1 MELIA
6 VPVTGLN
13 QTVVTKLHI
22 KVFYMNRTFKS
33 IWNQSTGT
41 FVAVAENVKSQ
52 GKRTSS
58 SRAGAIFSAVAAVG
72 LGAGMTAP
80 IAMASTTV
88 ADDSNNIVVTDAGP
102 FSGYL
107 GTGRAYT
114 VAIKPIVNFDSVTI
128 NASGVVLDANGIN
141 MNGNKIK
148 HLDAGDLSATSR
160 QAVNG
165 SQLFQ
170 TNQDVTTL
178 AGNVAQGLNFTG
190 NMDPGFNRVPG
201 GTVNIVGR
209 MTNITDLNAASGANI
224 RTVAKADG
232 DLVIQMSKDLV
243 ELNTVTIGE
252 TAGDQTFINN
262 GSIFTNSVATT
273 DLDAGNGALKVN
285 NTSFQV
291 KNGTAI
297 NMGNNQVKNVAD
309 GDVNATSKQAVN
321 GSQLFDTN
329 QTVAGISTL
338 VGQGLTF
345 AGDNGA
351 DVVRPLGSIVK
362 ITGATGPGTHQN
374 IDTTTN
380 NDGLEI
386 KLNNEL
392 RLTSSGSVKMG
403 DTLVNN
409 NGLTINGGPSMT
421 KTNGIDAG
429 GQKITGVL
437 WGQNGQDAVNVNQL
451 NAQNTELTNK
461 GLNFAGNRGP
471 GFNTPLGETVVIKG
485 GMTQMAPGA
494 ASSANMR
501 TVARA
506 NGNLVIEMSKDLVD
520 LDTVTVGDNVA
531 DQTKIDKGT
540 ITTNTINADDV
551 NTAALNVGGGALI
564 ANGTSFAIKN
574 GTSIDMGNNQITGV
588 ANGTAAD
595 HAVNLSQLDAVNA
608 TASAGWNIGSNG
620 DPAVNVAPGGN
631 VDFSNTDNNIVIT
644 QNGTDLE
651 LDLNKDIK
659 LKDGTLTIS
668 RDGDFPDS
676 IKSLLGTDGL
686 LFSDQHESTLMTRT
700 GITIEDVRDVGFATT
715 ELTKNM
721 LTVGGANPIVMS
733 GTSGTIT
740 GLTNTDWTGADY
752 GNNGRAATEAQI
764 KPMSDFL
771 GLDASKGYTFE
782 YNGQQHAS
790 LTDALN
796 SMHWN
801 VSAPPATPGTPTVPG
816 TPGVSTPIHNGNTVG
831 FAGDNNISVSKTDTA
846 NGADISIT
854 LNKDI
859 VVDTVTATT
868 VTADDVVANNTV
880 TVGAAGDQTV
890 INKGDI
896 TATGTVTA
904 STVNAGN
911 INATGTVSASELA
924 ITNGPTINDTGID
937 MSGQQIRSLADGTA
951 RDHAVNLGQLNDVRD
966 QLHSE
971 VNGVRRDLHKVDR
984 KLRAGVAAAMATAGL
999 PQAYTPGK
1007 SMVAMGGGTWNGES
1021 GLALGVSK
1029 ITDSGKWVIKASG
1042 NASTRGDYGGTVGA
1056 GYQW

>member
-1 MELIA
+1 MELIV

-13 QTVVTKLHI
+13 QSVVTKLHI

-72 LGAGMTAP
+72 LGAGMAAP
-80 IAMASTTV
+80 IAMAATV
-88 ADDSNNIVVTDAGP
+88 VNGDANNVVVTDVGP
-102 FSGYL
+102 GSLLF
-107 GTGRAYT
+107 GRTYE
-114 VAIKPIVNFDSVTI
+114 VSLLPNVNLDSVTI

-148 HLDAGDLSATSR
+148 DLDAGDLSATSR

-285 NTSFQV
+285 NTSFKV

-297 NMGNNQVKNVAD
+297 NMGNNQVKNVAA
-309 GDVNATSKQAVN
+309 GDVNATSRQAVN
-321 GSQLFDTN
+321 GSQLFATN
-329 QTVAGISTL
+329 QNVANLALEGLKFQDNHNTV
-338 VGQGLTF
+338 V
-345 AGDNGA
+345 
-351 DVVRPLGSIVK
+351 
-362 ITGATGPGTHQN
+362 
-374 IDTTTN
+374 
-380 NDGLEI
+380 
-386 KLNNEL
+386 
-392 RLTSSGSVKMG
+392 
-403 DTLVNN
+403 
-409 NGLTINGGPSMT
+409 T
-421 KTNGIDAG
+421 KA
-429 GQKITGVL
+429 
-437 WGQNGQDAVNVNQL
+437 
-451 NAQNTELTNK
+451 
-461 GLNFAGNRGP
+461 
-471 GFNTPLGETVVIKG
+471 LGETLKIRG
-485 GMTQMAPGA
+485 GMTQMAPSA
-494 ASSANMR
+494 ASSNNMR
-501 TVARA
+501 TTFNAST
-506 NGNLVIEMSKDLVD
+506 NDLVIQMSRNLVD
-520 LDTVTVGDNVA
+520 LDTVTVGTGA
-531 DQTKIDKGT
+531 DQTFIKNGD
-540 ITTNTINADDV
+540 ITTNTVTAKTVTTTELNAGNGALVVNDV
-551 NTAALNVGGGALI
+551 GGVKTIKAGAALNMGGNKITNVADGWI
-564 ANGTSFAIKN
+564 DANSKQAIN
-574 GTSIDMGNNQITGV
+574 G
-588 ANGTAAD
+588 
-595 HAVNLSQLDAVNA
+595 SQLLAVSEV
-608 TASAGWNIGSNG
+608 ASAGWNIGSNG
-620 DPAVNVAPGGN
+620 DSVVNVAPGGN
-631 VDFSNTDNNIVIT
+631 VDLSSANANIGIT
-644 QNGTDLE
+644 QTGTNLE
-651 LDLNKDIK
+651 FELSNILDLTAAGSVTTGESVLDNDGLTVADHHDKTSVK
-659 LKDGTLTIS
+659 KDGIS
-668 RDGDFPDS
+668 ISGPSDDLPFPAMD
-676 IKSLLGTDGL
+676 
-686 LFSDQHESTLMTRT
+686 
-700 GITIEDVRDVGFATT
+700 TT
-715 ELTKNM
+715 QLSKN
-721 LTVGGANPIVMS
+721 LITVGGINSIQMD
-733 GTSGTIT
+733 GRTGTIT
-740 GLTNTDWTGADY
+740 GLTNTDWSGADY
-752 GNNGRAATEAQI
+752 GNSGRAATEAQV

-771 GLDASKGYTFE
+771 GLDASQSYTFE
-782 YNGQQHAS
+782 YNGKQHAT
-790 LTDALN
+790 LADALN

-801 VSAPPATPGTPTVPG
+801 VSAPTATPGTPIAPG
-816 TPGVSTPIHNGNTVG
+816 APTSPTKIHNGDTVG
-831 FAGDNNISVSKTDTA
+831 FAGDNNISVGKTDNP
-846 NGADISIT
+846 NGTDISIT

-880 TVGAAGDQTV
+880 TVGDDPANQTV

-904 STVNAGN
+904 ATVNAATVNAAN
-911 INATGTVSASELA
+911 INATGTVSASEVA

-937 MSGQQIRSLADGTA
+937 MRGQQIRSLADGTA

-1056 GYQW
+1056 GFQW

>member
-1 MELIA
+1 MGHGAQASGIDSIA
-6 VPVTGLN
+6 IGTGNQVTGDHSGAFGDPNIVTGTGSYAFGNNNTIANNNTFVVGNNVITTQDSSVVLGDGSTDRAATSETGTLANPYAGSAPVGVVSVGSVGGERQVINVAAGAVNAASTDAINGSQLHATNEVLGQGLN
-13 QTVVTKLHI
+13 FEDNQSVSVNKQMGDTLKIRGGMAAAAPSNAASSRNMRTTFNPITNDLVIQMSKNLIDLETVTVDDTITVGAAGDQTVINKGSVT
-22 KVFYMNRTFKS
+22 
-33 IWNQSTGT
+33 
-41 FVAVAENVKSQ
+41 
-52 GKRTSS
+52 
-58 SRAGAIFSAVAAVG
+58 
-72 LGAGMTAP
+72 
-80 IAMASTTV
+80 
-88 ADDSNNIVVTDAGP
+88 AD
-102 FSGYL
+102 
-107 GTGRAYT
+107 
-114 VAIKPIVNFDSVTI
+114 TI
-128 NASGVVLDANGIN
+128 NAGTANLTNVVSNSTTTAMLNAGGGTLNVGANTFAVGTGTNIN
-141 MNGNKIK
+141 MGNNKVK
-148 HLDAGDLSATSR
+148 NVAAGDLNATSR

-170 TNQDVTTL
+170 TNLNL
-178 AGNVAQGLNFTG
+178 ANL
-190 NMDPGFNRVPG
+190 
-201 GTVNIVGR
+201 
-209 MTNITDLNAASGANI
+209 
-224 RTVAKADG
+224 
-232 DLVIQMSKDLV
+232 
-243 ELNTVTIGE
+243 
-252 TAGDQTFINN
+252 
-262 GSIFTNSVATT
+262 AT
-273 DLDAGNGALKVN
+273 
-285 NTSFQV
+285 
-291 KNGTAI
+291 
-297 NMGNNQVKNVAD
+297 
-309 GDVNATSKQAVN
+309 
-321 GSQLFDTN
+321 
-329 QTVAGISTL
+329 
-338 VGQGLTF
+338 QGLTF
-345 AGDNGA
+345 GADNGA
-351 DVVRPLGSIVK
+351 DVVRPLGSTVK
-362 ITGATGPGTHQN
+362 ITGAAGPGTHKN

-380 NDGLEI
+380 NDGMEI

-429 GQKITGVL
+429 NQKITGVL
-437 WGQNGQDAVNVNQL
+437 WGQNGRDAVNVNQL
-451 NAQNTELTNK
+451 NAQNTLLTNK
-461 GLNFAGNRGP
+461 GLNFAGNKGP
-471 GFNTPLGETVVIKG
+471 GFTTPLGETVNIRG
-485 GMTQMAPGA
+485 GMTQMANNA
-494 ASSANMR
+494 ASGANIR

-506 NGNLVIEMSKDLVD
+506 NGVLAIQMSKDLVD

-531 DQTKIDKGT
+531 DQTKIEKGT

-564 ANGTSFAIKN
+564 ANGTSFAISN
-574 GTSIDMGNNQITGV
+574 GTSINMGNNQVAGV
-588 ANGTAAD
+588 ANGTSAD

-620 DPAVNVAPGGN
+620 DPVVNVAPGAD
-631 VDFSNTDNNIVIT
+631 VDFSNTDNNIVIA

-651 LDLNKDIK
+651 FDLNKDIK
-659 LKDGTLTIS
+659 LKNGTLTIS

-686 LFSDQHESTLMTRT
+686 LISDQHESTLMTKT

-715 ELTKNM
+715 QLTKNM
-721 LTVGGANPIVMS
+721 LTVGGANPIVMN

-740 GLTNTDWTGADY
+740 GLTNTDWSGADY
-752 GNNGRAATEAQI
+752 GNSGRAATEAQV

-771 GLDASKGYTFE
+771 GLDASQSYTFE
-782 YNGQQHAS
+782 YNGMQHAS
-790 LTDALN
+790 LAAALD

-801 VSAPPATPGTPTVPG
+801 VSAPTATPGTPIAPG
-816 TPGVSTPIHNGNTVG
+816 APTSPTKIHNGDTVG
-831 FAGDNNISVSKTDTA
+831 FAGDNNISVGKTDNP
-846 NGADISIT
+846 NGTDISIT

-868 VTADDVVANNTV
+868 VTADDVVANNSV
-880 TVGAAGDQTV
+880 TVGDDPANQTV

-904 STVNAGN
+904 ATVNAAN
-911 INATGTVSASELA
+911 INATGTVSASEVA

-937 MSGQQIRSLADGTA
+937 MRGQQIRSLADGTA

-1056 GYQW
+1056 GFQW

>member
-6 VPVTGLN
+6 LPVTGLN
-13 QTVVTKLHI
+13 QSVVTKLHI

-72 LGAGMTAP
+72 LGAGMAAP

-88 ADDSNNIVVTDAGP
+88 ADDNNNIVVTDAGP

-451 NAQNTELTNK
+451 NAQNTALTNK

-501 TVARA
+501 TVARD

-631 VDFSNTDNNIVIT
+631 VDFSSANANIGIT
-644 QNGTDLE
+644 QTGTDLE
-651 LDLNKDIK
+651 FELNSILDLTAAGSVTTGESVLDNDGLTVADHHDTTLVK
-659 LKDGTLTIS
+659 KDGIS
-668 RDGDFPDS
+668 ITGVSSDLPFPGMD
-676 IKSLLGTDGL
+676 
-686 LFSDQHESTLMTRT
+686 
-700 GITIEDVRDVGFATT
+700 TT
-715 ELTKNM
+715 QLSKNM
-721 LTVGGANPIVMS
+721 ITVGGINSIQMD
-733 GTSGTIT
+733 GRTGTIT
-740 GLTNTDWTGADY
+740 GLTNTDWTGDY
-752 GNNGRAATEAQI
+752 GNNPGRAATEGQI

-771 GLDASKGYTFE
+771 GLDASQGYTFE

-790 LTDALN
+790 LADALD

-801 VSAPPATPGTPTVPG
+801 VSAPPATPGTPTLPG

-859 VVDTVTATT
+859 VVDTVTAAT

-880 TVGAAGDQTV
+880 TVGAAGDQTI

-904 STVNAGN
+904 NTVNAVD

-937 MSGQQIRSLADGTA
+937 MSGQQIRNLADGTA

>member
-1 MELIA
+1 MELIV

-13 QTVVTKLHI
+13 QSVVTKLHI

-72 LGAGMTAP
+72 LGAGMAAP
-80 IAMASTTV
+80 IAMAATV
-88 ADDSNNIVVTDAGP
+88 VNGDANNVVVTDTGP
-102 FSGYL
+102 GSLLF
-107 GTGRAYT
+107 GRTYE
-114 VAIKPIVNFDSVTI
+114 VSLLPNVNLDSVTI

-148 HLDAGDLSATSR
+148 HLADGDLSTTSR

-165 SQLFQ
+165 RQLHQ
-170 TNQDVTTL
+170 TN
-178 AGNVAQGLNFTG
+178 
-190 NMDPGFNRVPG
+190 
-201 GTVNIVGR
+201 
-209 MTNITDLNAASGANI
+209 TDLTNLANNVNLGLDFKGNKNAAINKKPGEELVIRGNLSNTAAASAANM
-224 RTVAKADG
+224 RTSNVNNAG
-232 DLVIQMSKDLV
+232 ELVIQMSKDLV

-262 GSIFTNSVATT
+262 GSISTNSVATT

-285 NTSFQV
+285 NTSFKV

-345 AGDNGA
+345 AGDQGSSFNSA
-351 DVVRPLGSIVK
+351 LGSTVK

-380 NDGLEI
+380 TTNDGLEI

-451 NAQNTELTNK
+451 NAQNTALTNK

-531 DQTKIDKGT
+531 DQTKIEKGT

-574 GTSIDMGNNQITGV
+574 GTTIDMGGNQVAGV

-631 VDFSNTDNNIVIT
+631 VDFSSANTNIGIT
-644 QNGTDLE
+644 QTGTDLE
-651 LDLNKDIK
+651 FELNSILDLTAAGSVTTGESVLDNDGLTVADHHDTTLVK
-659 LKDGTLTIS
+659 KDGIS
-668 RDGDFPDS
+668 ITGVSSDLPFPGMD
-676 IKSLLGTDGL
+676 
-686 LFSDQHESTLMTRT
+686 
-700 GITIEDVRDVGFATT
+700 TT
-715 ELTKNM
+715 QLSKNM
-721 LTVGGANPIVMS
+721 ITVGGINSIQMD
-733 GTSGTIT
+733 GRTGTIT

-752 GNNGRAATEAQI
+752 GNNGRAATEGQI

-771 GLDASKGYTFE
+771 GLDASQGYTFE

-790 LTDALN
+790 LADALD

-880 TVGAAGDQTV
+880 TVGAAGDQTI

-904 STVNAGN
+904 NTVDAVD